1 MTPDVPAHHTL
12 LRPEG
17 WPRPRGYANG
27 VAARGRVLFVSGQVG
42 WDPVTERMVETD
54 FAGQTR
60 QALENV
66 LAVLRAGGA
75 GPGHVTR
82 LTWFVADLDAYRAA
96 RPVIGTTFRS
106 LFAGHYP
113 AMSVVQVAALLD
125 PGALVEIEATAVVP
139 D

>member
-1 MTPDVPAHHTL
+1 MRQDAQAGPTL
-12 LRPEG
+12 LQPDG

-42 WDPVTERMVETD
+42 WDPVSERMIETD

-66 LAVLRAGGA
+66 LAVLRSGGA
-75 GPGHVTR
+75 GPEHVTR
-82 LTWFVADLDAYRAA
+82 LTWYVADLEPYRAA
-96 RPVIGTTFRS
+96 RPAIGTAFRS
-106 LFAGHYP
+106 LFGGHFP
-113 AMSVVQVAALLD
+113 AMSVIQVAALLD